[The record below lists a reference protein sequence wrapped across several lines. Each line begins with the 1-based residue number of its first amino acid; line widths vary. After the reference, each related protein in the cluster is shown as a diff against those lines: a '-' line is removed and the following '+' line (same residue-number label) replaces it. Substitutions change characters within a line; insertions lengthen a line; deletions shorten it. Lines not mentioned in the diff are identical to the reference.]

1 MILFDSIRQILNTFE
16 QDKSEFDEVSNE
28 IIQEYYHIEV
38 DTNSNG
44 FVYFIDWDMLI
55 ICDGKL
61 FLYQYSKVFANTFEI
76 DDIMNNDIEYNILKY
91 GKILSEEI

>member
-1 MILFDSIRQILNTFE
+1 MILFDILRQILNDFKQGKSNFE
-16 QDKSEFDEVSNE
+16 EVSNE
-28 IIQEYYHIEV
+28 ILREYYKIEV
-38 DTNSNG
+38 DSNSKC
-44 FVYFIDWDMLI
+44 FVSIINWNMSI

-61 FLYQYSKVFANTFEI
+61 FWYRYLKGFSNSFYI